1 MARDMAESAASP
13 ALPALASAAPLV
25 VREMLVEIWCQL
37 SWPRQAMG
45 MRQWNL
51 LEEMLLDPA
60 APGRQT
66 FPGNV
71 LATRDE
77 KKSGGQLRLTRRL
90 ENL

>member
-1 MARDMAESAASP
+1 
-13 ALPALASAAPLV
+13 
-25 VREMLVEIWCQL
+25 
-37 SWPRQAMG
+37 MG

-60 APGRQT
+60 APGQQT

-77 KKSGGQLRLTRRL
+77 KKSGGQLKLTRRL
-90 ENL
+90 GNLKPGS